1 MVRGVCG
8 IAFSGPGMESVDG
21 NQRDSQSVRMGVY
34 LIPLTLST
42 LVGCVDGPLYE
53 LKKLNP
59 VIQSQWKKDQE
70 RGPTSY
76 QRIPHIRL
84 VAKQFP
90 SMTPDEQAKWVRLL
104 SDVLHEETS
113 PDIRWELVQALSKV
127 VQRSDA
133 AEAIMKSSQDKN
145 DKVRLAVA
153 DSLKRNVMPET
164 TQTLLAMATT
174 DKTENIRLKAVESLG
189 MHKSEEV
196 KAFLSKQINDR
207 SPAMQYSASLAL
219 KDFSGKDF
227 KGDVPLLK
235 RYLNGENVEPKEASF
250 YEAVQPYLPFT
261 R

>member
-1 MVRGVCG
+1 
-8 IAFSGPGMESVDG
+8 
-21 NQRDSQSVRMGVY
+21 MGVY

-42 LVGCVDGPLYE
+42 FVGCVDGPLYE

-70 RGPTSY
+70 RGPGY
-76 QRIPHIRL
+76 FQRVPEIRL

-90 SMTPDEQAKWVRLL
+90 SMTPDDQAKWVGHLR
-104 SDVLHEETS
+104 DVLQTETS
-113 PDIRWELVQALSKV
+113 PEIRWESVQALSKV

-133 AEAIMKSSQDKN
+133 AEAIMKSSQDKS

-153 DSLKRNVMPET
+153 DSLKRNVTPET
-164 TQTLLAMATT
+164 TQTLLAMATS

-219 KDFSGKDF
+219 KDLTGKDF
-227 KGDVPLLK
+227 RGDVPLLK
-235 RYLNGENVEPKEASF
+235 RYLNGENVEPKEPSF